1 MGMTIRLIGAAIVAG
16 LMASAAHAADYSV
29 RTQRV
34 TSVVVQPERAVSR
47 LAEQGIGYSVLHE
60 AIGGPQRGYRVHV
73 TCTIT
78 ETFRQTYCP
87 TPQYQAHCP
96 SAAIVCQ

>member
-1 MGMTIRLIGAAIVAG
+1 MTIRLVGVAIVAG
-16 LMASAAHAADYSV
+16 LTISAAHAADYSV
-29 RTQRV
+29 GTTRV
-34 TSVVVQPERAVSR
+34 TSAVQPERAISR
-47 LAEQGIGYSVLHE
+47 LAEQGIGYSVLRE
-60 AIGGPQRGYRVHV
+60 PVAGPQRGYRVLV

-87 TPQYQAHCP
+87 TPQYQAYCP

>member
-1 MGMTIRLIGAAIVAG
+1 MKIRLIGAAIAAG
-16 LMASAAHAADYSV
+16 LLASAAHAADYSV
-29 RTQRV
+29 RTTRV
-34 TSVVVQPERAVSR
+34 TGVIQPERAISR

-60 AIGGPQRGYRVHV
+60 AIGVPQRGYRVHV

-87 TPQYQAHCP
+87 TPQYQAYCP